1 MIDIL
6 KAHQIDPRKYIQFGV
21 VYGRNENGMP
31 AQEEYPTQE
40 RHASADKAVDYNAI
54 IEEKAK
60 AKTQKEKENFAE
72 SRMEALEKQ
81 NRELME
87 KLDQVLGQKQEKP
100 LPYKLT
106 LAQKKAVLRDK
117 GYDTKGMSRE
127 DVETHFAEE

>member
-1 MIDIL
+1 MD
-6 KAHQIDPRKYIQFGV
+6 
-21 VYGRNENGMP
+21 
-31 AQEEYPTQE
+31 
-40 RHASADKAVDYNAI
+40 
-54 IEEKAK
+54 
-60 AKTQKEKENFAE
+60 
-72 SRMEALEKQ
+72 ALEKQ
-81 NRELME
+81 NKELME